1 MKRETVR
8 WVRELA
14 SYSSLGLTV
23 AFSIFIG
30 LFLGVYLDR
39 RFGTNPWLTL
49 IGLGFGIAAGFSNII
64 RAINKSGRL

>member
-8 WVRELA
+8 WLRELA
-14 SYSSLGLTV
+14 SFSSLGLTV

-39 RFGTNPWLTL
+39 RFGTNPWLTM
-49 IGLGFGIAAGFSNII
+49 IGLGFGIAAAFSNIL
-64 RAINKSGRL
+64 RAINKSRRL

>member
-8 WVRELA
+8 WLRELA
-14 SYSSLGLTV
+14 SYSTLGLTV

-30 LFLGVYLDR
+30 LFFGIFLDH
-39 RFGTNPWLTL
+39 RFDTNPWMTL

-64 RAINKSGRL
+64 RAINKSREL

>member
-8 WVRELA
+8 WMRELA

-30 LFLGVYLDR
+30 LFFGIYLDR
-39 RFGTNPWLTL
+39 RFGTEPWLTMV
-49 IGLGFGIAAGFSNII
+49 GLGFGIAAAFSNII
-64 RAINKSGRL
+64 RAINKSRRL